1 MNGFRS
7 RLVSL
12 TRKEFRQLLRD
23 RSNLAIGI
31 LLPMVLILI
40 FGYGMSLDVKN
51 APVAVVMEDA
61 SPTAHEAVAGLQLS
75 PTIAPVLLGSMH
87 DAEEL
92 MRERKVDGIV
102 RVPGDFSRRLAA
114 GDARIQLLVHGADA
128 GRASIVLRYATSL
141 GIDHREAR
149 RLSGMPVEPPA
160 PRPIGRWIAA
170 GAALVVVLA
179 VTVTLAVALDGNGSS
194 AAALHASTL
203 PPPWKVSIDVLNG
216 SGDINYTR
224 RVASRVGSFGYRI
237 QHVTRANRFDY
248 RETSVYFEPGGGN
261 LAERLASQLGG
272 VPVHPLPGGNN
283 KRRLVVIVGPAHAT
297 G

>member
-1 MNGFRS
+1 MELARPLTAEPPAQTS
-7 RLVSL
+7 PLTTLRLQRKL
-12 TRKEFRQLLRD
+12 TVEEAAKRAALWPEQVEWLEEGKLYRFPGQD
-23 RSNLAIGI
+23 TAVLA
-31 LLPMVLILI
+31 L
-40 FGYGMSLDVKN
+40 
-51 APVAVVMEDA
+51 
-61 SPTAHEAVAGLQLS
+61 
-75 PTIAPVLLGSMH
+75 
-87 DAEEL
+87 
-92 MRERKVDGIV
+92 
-102 RVPGDFSRRLAA
+102 
-114 GDARIQLLVHGADA
+114 
-128 GRASIVLRYATSL
+128 LRYATSL

-160 PRPIGRWIAA
+160 PRPVGRWVAA
-170 GAALVVVLA
+170 GAALTVVLA
-179 VTVTLAVALDGNGSS
+179 VSITLAIALGGGNGSS

-237 QHVTRANRFDY
+237 QHVTRASRFDY
-248 RETSVYFEPGGGN
+248 RETSVYFEPGGVG

-272 VPVHPLPGGNN
+272 VPVHPLPGGTN